1 MQLWDFRGFN
11 FKKRILVN
19 CSRSHFLKF
28 MPLLPAHQREATLG
42 LSLLSTRVRS
52 PNRDRLTE
60 IKHTIRPTHGQY
72 NRFSPQCNSN
82 LTIDTRQNMSEICAH
97 NLLYECSKES
107 ERKVQF
113 TVVLR
118 VLTVGRELQLLKKQ
132 WQRQHL
138 ERIKGLYCCTTR
150 DRGVH
155 GFFIPH
161 TTALFCQWSKTRKEW
176 REREHS
182 VVIIIGVCLS
192 FIEKS
197 VRWEEDR
204 SGGGKGAN
212 EAIWKLTFSIWSI
225 VKALKSC
232 NQWLAH

>member
-132 WQRQHL
+132 
-138 ERIKGLYCCTTR
+138 
-150 DRGVH
+150 
-155 GFFIPH
+155 
-161 TTALFCQWSKTRKEW
+161 
-176 REREHS
+176 
-182 VVIIIGVCLS
+182 
-192 FIEKS
+192 
-197 VRWEEDR
+197 
-204 SGGGKGAN
+204 
-212 EAIWKLTFSIWSI
+212 
-225 VKALKSC
+225 
-232 NQWLAH
+232 